1 MATKLDLS
9 DTNEHDIAR
18 VIGRH
23 YGDGAV
29 YMTQDENQLSALSKA
44 ISEGFVSEDGF
55 LTRKGRELL
64 VRFGI

>member
-1 MATKLDLS
+1 MAIKY
-9 DTNEHDIAR
+9 DTPDENELDIAR

-29 YMTQDENQLSALSKA
+29 YMTQDENQAIALSKA

-64 VRFGI
+64 VRFG

>member
-1 MATKLDLS
+1 MATKYDIP
-9 DTNEHDIAR
+9 DANELDIAR

-29 YMTQDENQLSALSKA
+29 YMTQDKDQATALSRA

-55 LTRKGRELL
+55 LTRKGREFL
-64 VRFGI
+64 VRFG

>member
-1 MATKLDLS
+1 MAIKHNTPNA
-9 DTNEHDIAR
+9 NESDIAR

-23 YGDGAV
+23 YGAGAV
-29 YMTQDENQLSALSKA
+29 YKTQDENQATALSKA

-64 VRFGI
+64 VRFG

>member
-1 MATKLDLS
+1 MATKY
-9 DTNEHDIAR
+9 DTPDANELDIAR

-29 YMTQDENQLSALSKA
+29 YMTQDESQVSALSKA

-64 VRFGI
+64 VRFG

>member
-1 MATKLDLS
+1 VATKYDIP
-9 DTNEHDIAR
+9 DANELDIAR

-29 YMTQDENQLSALSKA
+29 YMTQDEDQATALSRA

-55 LTRKGRELL
+55 LTRKGREFL
-64 VRFGI
+64 VRFG

>member
-1 MATKLDLS
+1 VAIKHNTPNA
-9 DTNEHDIAR
+9 NESDIAR

-29 YMTQDENQLSALSKA
+29 YMTQDENQATALSKA

-64 VRFGI
+64 VRFG

>member
-1 MATKLDLS
+1 MAIKLDTS
-9 DTNEHDIAR
+9 DKNERDIAR

-29 YMTQDENQLSALSKA
+29 YMTQDENQSSALTKA

-64 VRFGI
+64 VRFGL

>member
-1 MATKLDLS
+1 MVIKY
-9 DTNEHDIAR
+9 DTPDANELDIAR

-29 YMTQDENQLSALSKA
+29 YMTQDENQATALSKA

-55 LTRKGRELL
+55 LTRKGREFL
-64 VRFGI
+64 VRFS

>member
-1 MATKLDLS
+1 MATKYDRP
-9 DTNEHDIAR
+9 DANELDIAR

-29 YMTQDENQLSALSKA
+29 YMTQDEDQATALSRA

-55 LTRKGRELL
+55 LTRKGREFL
-64 VRFGI
+64 VRFG